1 MLNSSSFFLSFS
13 LPRIQEA
20 PMKFFYCVRAATKEN
35 VALPN
40 VDNLLRP
47 SAEYINAKN
56 AYLDS
61 LRTRDTDHDQ
71 SSDADSIRSESGVS
85 SATAAAAPAPA
96 PESYQQTTRNVEKFP
111 ADDEKRKE
119 ISADG
124 EKRKEI
130 SATSLITAT
139 TTTATTTSRPNTTAT
154 TASTKTST
162 ATGVVTTSPPAPSAA
177 TATSNGRDTK
187 RDVSQTQRNH
197 TPSQKSAEANVDRT
211 PTSRPA
217 ATSSEA
223 AQRLSATPTQ
233 SSSPPNA
240 PEQPAKTNGNGW
252 FIQFLRFSSK

>member
-1 MLNSSSFFLSFS
+1 
-13 LPRIQEA
+13 
-20 PMKFFYCVRAATKEN
+20 MKFFYCVRAATKEN

-71 SSDADSIRSESGVS
+71 SSDADSIRSESAVS
-85 SATAAAAPAPA
+85 SATTAAASALAPAPAPAPVPAPAPAPA
-96 PESYQQTTRNVEKFP
+96 PESFQQTTKNLEKFP
-111 ADDEKRKE
+111 ADGEKRKD

-130 SATSLITAT
+130 SSTSSSIHKSTLKGESPVKEATRL
-139 TTTATTTSRPNTTAT
+139 
-154 TASTKTST
+154 ST
-162 ATGVVTTSPPAPSAA
+162 ATGVVTTSPPAPKAA
-177 TATSNGRDTK
+177 TAASNGRDTK

-223 AQRLSATPTQ
+223 AQRLSAAPSQ
-233 SSSPPNA
+233 SSSSPPNS

-252 FIQFLRFSSK
+252 FIQFPRFSPNH